1 MYVALSRRSKI
12 PACMRCDNLHHIF
25 RKLRLAVFGRMCRL
39 PIGLGSLWAC
49 TRSWIPIFACRMSG
63 IENGIVVA
71 AASTT
76 PLSPR
81 QSRPYFGP
89 FWAASSLQSDNSGRQ
104 PASLATHRA
113 GRAYYIYVASQ
124 NTKQGILTGN
134 PKGSF
139 GRPITFASDP
149 ARPKTGT
156 ATEKWGRSRHSGH
169 PPDMSVRTRVD
180 CCPPGKVKN
189 DESQRIDQQ
198 DARTTCYAP

>member
-1 MYVALSRRSKI
+1 MRAPSFGEGFVDISMYVVLDGPSKNA
-12 PACMRCDNLHHIF
+12 ACMQSDNLRHIF

-39 PIGLGSLWAC
+39 PIGLGSLWA
-49 TRSWIPIFACRMSG
+49 RSRGWIPILRCRMSG
-63 IENGIVVA
+63 IASGIVVV
-71 AASTT
+71 AASTA

-89 FWAASSLQSDNSGRQ
+89 FWAAGSSQSDNSGRQ

-124 NTKQGILTGN
+124 NAKRGISAGN

-149 ARPKTGT
+149 ARPKQEQ
-156 ATEKWGRSRHSGH
+156 ATEIVGA
-169 PPDMSVRTRVD
+169 M
-180 CCPPGKVKN
+180 
-189 DESQRIDQQ
+189 
-198 DARTTCYAP
+198 APLRLAA